1 MDKESSGLPLGI
13 GRADALHISLSDI
26 LSPKFIH
33 LEKMMNL
40 TPEKIIKILELE
52 PLPVEGG
59 LFRLTYVSSES
70 IQKEH
75 LPHRYVTDKPFG
87 TAIYYLLTSDPDSF
101 SALHK
106 LPTDE
111 IWHFYLGDPVE
122 LFELHPDGSSQ
133 KLVLGQKI
141 TQGQTLQRVVPAGV
155 WQGSKVIEGGEF
167 ALLGTTMAPG
177 FMPEDYVGGNRMEL
191 IEMYPDHEGTIRD
204 LTR

>member
-1 MDKESSGLPLGI
+1 MT
-13 GRADALHISLSDI
+13 
-26 LSPKFIH
+26 
-33 LEKMMNL
+33 L

-59 LFRLTYVSSES
+59 LFRQTYISAEG

-75 LPHRYVTDKPFG
+75 LPDRYSNHKPFG
-87 TAIYYLLTSDPDSF
+87 TAIYYMLTSDPNSF

-133 KLVLGQKI
+133 KLVLGQEI
-141 TQGQTLQRVVPAGV
+141 TQGQTLQHVVPEGV
-155 WQGSKVIEGGEF
+155 WQGSRVSEGGEF

-191 IEMYPDHEGTIRD
+191 IEMYPNHEGTIRD
-204 LTR
+204 LTRSDEAINVNSGKR